1 MEQDL
6 QDHTLDLVQDLDG
19 IAEGE
24 KPDTDNGLKIIMKIA
39 DLKKRAKRCMPPHQV
54 ASISAHLQSLV
65 DEAWQAQRTETEP
78 SMFHIRM
85 ATTMLT
91 IAETDV
97 SQ

>member
-39 DLKKRAKRCMPPHQV
+39 DLKK
-54 ASISAHLQSLV
+54 LSLI
-65 DEAWQAQRTETEP
+65 
-78 SMFHIRM
+78 HI
-85 ATTMLT
+85 
-91 IAETDV
+91 
-97 SQ
+97 